1 MTQEHQG
8 WNCAT
13 EAVSPTNITLA
24 LIDTCQQCRPAE
36 CVVVSQSLLSHASFM
51 QTWDCC
57 IFHHSVHITY
67 FPTQI
72 GIFDGNFIIIC
83 ASVRFHYL
91 DHLVASRM
99 APSMCPEPCGTRWGS
114 WFQAILYHLSATYLV
129 FMWSA
134 YLFQMPHTTAMPK

>member
-72 GIFDGNFIIIC
+72 GISDGNFITIC

-99 APSMCPEPCGTRWGS
+99 APSMCPEHCGTR
-114 WFQAILYHLSATYLV
+114 LV
-129 FMWSA
+129 SSNSVPSFRHIFGVYVVCIFVSNA
-134 YLFQMPHTTAMPK
+134 VYNCHA